1 MVALGADA
9 AEKQSGE
16 YILDRAYVL
25 SLSDKAFE
33 TVQAMIYDL
42 NVLTGQRHTGL
53 YDTVDSI
60 RHRATALFKEASASF
75 PARGEKEEPE
85 YRLLRNVREMLF
97 AKKLMAPLDEDP
109 SGISLFGV
117 VQSVQKAAGDS
128 IAAQMR
134 SLAALPVSAETPGGA
149 VPEIKTSVMDLM
161 KGPAGSDGSSLS
173 ADPFS
178 INSAPAREFLMTF
191 FSPEFWKGR
200 SRHSADLNSAA
211 LVACGL
217 EESMNAEIFQGEGY
231 DLFDAFLSC
240 APEANYIYC
249 RLPSDGKA
257 SVAAGILEKLGFF
270 VSSTQDELTGW
281 ISSQPFN
288 ETAAKLK
295 AIAKMTAFLL
305 LSPSISS
312 GSRVE
317 EDVNR
322 FFRMID

>member
-1 MVALGADA
+1 MVALCADA

-25 SLSDKAFE
+25 SLSDKAIE
-33 TVQAMIYDL
+33 TAQAMIYDL
-42 NVLTGQRHTGL
+42 NVLTGDRYAGL
-53 YDTVDSI
+53 YDAAESI
-60 RHRATALFKEASASF
+60 RHRATALFKEASTSLSSQ
-75 PARGEKEEPE
+75 GEKEEPE
-85 YRLLRNVREMLF
+85 YRLLRNMREMLF
-97 AKKLMAPLDEDP
+97 AEKSMARPDED
-109 SGISLFGV
+109 SSRVGLFGV

-128 IAAQMR
+128 
-134 SLAALPVSAETPGGA
+134 LAALMRSSAAFPFSAETHGSA
-149 VPEIKTSVMDLM
+149 IPEIKTSVMDLM
-161 KGPAGSDGSSLS
+161 KGLSGSDGSSLLS
-173 ADPFS
+173 DPFS
-178 INSAPAREFLMTF
+178 IDSAPTREFLTAF

-200 SRHSADLNSAA
+200 SHDPADPDSAV

-231 DLFDAFLSC
+231 RLFDAFLSC

-249 RLPSDGKA
+249 RLRSDAKA

-281 ISSQPFN
+281 ISSQPLN

-295 AIAKMTAFLL
+295 ATAKMAAFLL
-305 LSPSISS
+305 QSRSESS

-322 FFRMID
+322 FIRMID